1 MKICFLDASK
11 IPYTSADIDSEKL
24 RGAENAIIN
33 LSNELAK
40 LNNKVYV
47 YNSCLNNITLNNV
60 HWINLNN
67 INKDIVYDYA
77 FTNNDMRLFNKV
89 KAKHYFAFSHSIQS
103 IEKFIR
109 KGQLISYLKFKPKLI
124 LLGKYHDQ
132 TRNFLLKI
140 FGKINIQWAVDYTF
154 INTKINDSLIDD
166 IAIFTSREDR
176 NLNILIDIWKNE
188 IFPKN
193 NNIKLLVT
201 PSKLIDNKFNIYSRN
216 FGPKELLINDLLKS
230 KVALIPGHKSELFC
244 IAAEEARELCV
255 PIITLGIGS
264 LSERVDHGITGLIAK
279 NTNEFAQYSIEI
291 FQDLKLWKSL
301 RENLIKKRSSKQWN
315 IVAKNLLEKT
325 ALY

>member
-47 YNSCLNNITLNNV
+47 YNSCLNNITLNKV

-140 FGKINIQWAVDYTF
+140 FGKINIHWAVDSSF

-166 IAIFTSREDR
+166 IGIFTSREDR

-188 IFPKN
+188 IFPKK

-279 NTNEFAQYSIEI
+279 NTNEFAQYTIEI

>member
-201 PSKLIDNKFNIYSRN
+201 PSKLIDKKFNIYARN

-264 LSERVDHGITGLIAK
+264 LSERVNHGTTGFIAK
-279 NTNEFAQYSIEI
+279 NTNEFAKYTIEI
-291 FQDLKLWKSL
+291 FQDQKLWATL
-301 RENLIKKRSSKQWN
+301 RKNLIKKRASKQWS
-315 IVAKNLLEKT
+315 IVAKDLINKIL
-325 ALY
+325 

>member
-1 MKICFLDASK
+1 MKICFLDASN
-11 IPYTSADIDSEKL
+11 IPYTSADINSEKL

-33 LSNELAK
+33 LSSELAK
-40 LNNKVYV
+40 SGNKVYV

-77 FTNNDMRLFNKV
+77 FTNNDMRLFNRV
-89 KAKHYFAFSHSIQS
+89 KAKHFFAFSHSIQS

-109 KGQLISYLKFKPKLI
+109 KRQLISYLKFKPKLI
-124 LLGKYHDQ
+124 LLGKYHNQ

-140 FGKINIQWAVDYTF
+140 FGKIDIQWAVDPIF
-154 INTKINDSLIDD
+154 INTKINDNLIEN
-166 IAIFTSREDR
+166 IGIFTSREDR
-176 NLNILIDIWKNE
+176 NLNILIDIWKNK

-193 NNIKLLVT
+193 NNIKLLAT
-201 PSKLIDNKFNIYSRN
+201 PSKLIDNNFNIFARN
-216 FGPKELLINDLLKS
+216 FGPKKLLINDLLKS

-264 LSERVDHGITGLIAK
+264 LSERVNHGITGLIAK
-279 NTNEFAQYSIEI
+279 NVNEFAQYTIDI
-291 FQDLKLWKSL
+291 FQDQKLWITL
-301 RENLIKKRSSKQWN
+301 RNNLIKKRASKQWD
-315 IVAKNLLEKT
+315 IVAKDLINKIL
-325 ALY
+325 